1 MSAAADYGRSSSI
14 QRAERPLFRGVL
26 PFLRRLAT
34 TNRFALKH
42 RDTEGLRPR
51 SEETNWDTK
60 CDGVIRWRQMFPD
73 RTRVHHTSVILRASV
88 FQKGEHER
96 CCGLW

>member
-51 SEETNWDTK
+51 SEEMDARGKVRRVT
-60 CDGVIRWRQMFPD
+60 RWRKI
-73 RTRVHHTSVILRASV
+73 R
-88 FQKGEHER
+88 
-96 CCGLW
+96 